1 MSTMKSSGVAEKTK
15 NRAIMAV
22 SFMLL
27 LSSPAFAS
35 NDETINEVTCYIDGV
50 LTQLF
55 FDGGNDAEG
64 ELNTSELVVA
74 KSIEWSDADMP
85 KLSTL
90 DNIAMKIEFPFRLE
104 GEGLDCE
111 VYHPSRWW
119 FNNPKLW
126 EAFEEIARQK
136 DAG

>member
-1 MSTMKSSGVAEKTK
+1 MSTMTGSGLGEKAEK
-15 NRAIMAV
+15 RAVLAAL
-22 SFMLL
+22 FMLL

-35 NDETINEVTCYIDGV
+35 NDETVNEVTCYIDGV

-74 KSIEWSDADMP
+74 KSTEWSDTDMP
-85 KLSTL
+85 ELSTL
-90 DNIAMKIEFPFRLE
+90 DNIAMTIEFPFRLQ
-104 GEGLDCE
+104 GEELDCE

-119 FNNPKLW
+119 FNSPKIR
-126 EAFEEIARQK
+126 EAIGKFVPDK
-136 DAG
+136 DAD